1 MELRNARAPLG
12 PQFAPDP
19 IDDLSSAV
27 WCVEACTSLFSQS
40 SAIMGGGPQGG
51 VSRDE
56 ARLRSGVDSR
66 EKAPESYPEAT
77 ESEEKYLFISSSLDE
92 GGSEAGHNVAE

>member
-1 MELRNARAPLG
+1 MLG
-12 PQFAPDP
+12 
-19 IDDLSSAV
+19 
-27 WCVEACTSLFSQS
+27 EA
-40 SAIMGGGPQGG
+40 PQGG

-77 ESEEKYLFISSSLDE
+77 ESEEKYLFISSSLEEDSS
-92 GGSEAGHNVAE
+92 GAGRRLAE